1 MSAYDWMGD
10 ALCAQNDPDL
20 WHPEPGANYGQAE
33 RICADCPVR
42 EACTAHAGRL
52 QADSGHLM
60 RGMWAGQ
67 HARRRSN
74 TALRS
79 VERRETIL
87 RLIDRGGMTPE
98 EIATH
103 VGCHP
108 RTVWRAI
115 KELRK
120 QAAEVTA

>member
-1 MSAYDWMGD
+1 MSAYDWMAD
-10 ALCAQNDPDL
+10 ALCAQTDPDL
-20 WHPEPGANYGQAE
+20 WHPGNGSGYGTAA

-42 EACTAHAGRL
+42 EACNAHAGRL
-52 QADSGHLM
+52 QDDSGHLM

-67 HARRRSN
+67 HIHRRGH
-74 TALRS
+74 TPAALQS

-87 RLIDRGGMTPE
+87 RLIDRGGMTAE
-98 EIATH
+98 EIAEH

-115 KELRK
+115 KEQR
-120 QAAEVTA
+120 QEAAS